1 MRVIMLVMTAL
12 AALVGCE
19 PTTIQF
25 DNQVPGVTVHDIR
38 FINSEGEYRAA
49 GRLLPGQQSEEVHLY
64 GEDQGE
70 VGRIVFELDL
80 DGRRVHLEVE
90 DSYDPGINTDNH
102 FVLTP
107 DTKVRAPLLA
117 EAPMA
122 LWIEE

>member
-1 MRVIMLVMTAL
+1 MRFILFAIGAL
-12 AALVGCE
+12 STLAGCN

-25 DNQVPGVTVHDIR
+25 ENQVPGVTVHDMR
-38 FINSEGEYRAA
+38 FVNSTGEHRTT

-64 GEDQGE
+64 GADQGE
-70 VGRIVFELDL
+70 TGRIVFELDL

-90 DSYDPGINTDNH
+90 DAYTPGDGTDNH
-102 FVLTP
+102 FTLTA

-122 LWIEE
+122 LWAEE